1 MRLLRRMTVYSALIA
16 WSALVMAFSNAAS
29 GVADSPDTSQFP
41 VKIRVDA
48 SKQTGELRPVWR
60 FFGYDEP
67 NYTYMKDGK
76 KLLAELSSLG
86 PKPVFVRTHN
96 LLTSGDGT
104 PALKWGSTGVYSEDA
119 QGKPVY
125 NWAIVDRIFDTLHER
140 GMKPLVEIGFMPEAL
155 STKPQPYQHH
165 WKPGDQYATIVAGW
179 AYPPT
184 DYGKWAELVYQWV
197 RHSVERYGRGEVESW
212 YWELW
217 NEPDISY
224 WQGTPEE
231 YFKLYDYTAGAVKRA
246 LPAARIGGPHSTGP
260 GGNSAR
266 FLRAFLEHCIRG
278 KNNLTAGTGAP
289 LDFIGF
295 HAKGAPKFIDGHVQT
310 GIDNQLRALDRGF
323 EIVASFPELK
333 TTPIIIGESDP
344 DGCAACPSSL
354 YPQNG
359 YRNGTLF
366 ASYTAAAMTRHQ
378 ELAER
383 RGVNLVGAVTWAF
396 EFEDQPYFAGFRALS
411 TNGIALPVL
420 NVFRMLGRLGGR
432 RVLLESDG
440 AVSLD
445 VMLKDGARL
454 KPDVAGV
461 ASLDGK
467 KLSILIW
474 HHHDNDVPG
483 PEADVEIAI
492 AGIPIRSGEA
502 RLAHFRVDE
511 RLSNSFA
518 EWKRMGSPVKPT
530 PQQYNQLANAGRLA
544 AIGGPQQIR
553 IKNGGATL
561 RFSLPRQ
568 AVSLLVLELK

>member
-1 MRLLRRMTVYSALIA
+1 MRILRRAGLAALLAAGGVALI
-16 WSALVMAFSNAAS
+16 NQTS
-29 GVADSPDTSQFP
+29 GAPVSDNDRFP
-41 VKIRVDA
+41 VKVRVDA
-48 SKQTGELRPVWR
+48 AKTTGELRRVWR

-76 KLLAELSSLG
+76 KLLTELSMLG
-86 PKPVFVRTHN
+86 PKPVFIRTHN

-104 PALKWGSTGVYSEDA
+104 PALKWGSTGVYTEDPR
-119 QGKPVY
+119 GNPVY
-125 NWAIVDRIFDTLHER
+125 NWTIIDRIFDTLHER

-155 STKPQPYQHH
+155 SAKPQPYQHR
-165 WKPGDQYATIVAGW
+165 WKPGDPYATIVAGW
-179 AYPPT
+179 AHPPK

-197 RHSVERYGRGEVESW
+197 RHSVERYGQREVESW

-231 YFKLYDYTAGAVKRA
+231 YFKLYDYTAAAVKRA
-246 LPAARIGGPHSTGP
+246 LSSAQIGGPHSTGP
-260 GGNSAR
+260 AGNSAR
-266 FLRAFLEHCIRG
+266 FLRAFLEHCVRG
-278 KNNLTAGTGAP
+278 KNSMTGGTGAP

-295 HAKGAPKFIDGHVQT
+295 HAKGAPKFTDGHVQT

-323 EIVASFPELK
+323 EIVSSFPELK
-333 TTPIIIGESDP
+333 NTPIIIGESDP

-378 ELAER
+378 ALADR

-420 NVFRMLGRLGGR
+420 NVFRMLGRLRGE
-432 RVLLESDG
+432 RVQLESDG
-440 AVSLD
+440 AIPID
-445 VMLKDGARL
+445 AMLRDGARL
-454 KPDVAGV
+454 KADVAGL
-461 ASLDGK
+461 ASLDRN

-474 HHHDNDVPG
+474 HHHDDDVPG
-483 PEADVEIAI
+483 PEADIEIAI
-492 AGIPIRSGEA
+492 SGLPRRSGEA
-502 RLAHFRVDE
+502 RLTEFRVDDQH
-511 RLSNSFA
+511 SNSFA
-518 EWKRMGSPVKPT
+518 AWKRMGSPEKPT
-530 PQQYNQLANAGRLA
+530 PQLFKQLEKAGGLSTT
-544 AIGGPQQIR
+544 GPTQQIR
-553 IKNGGATL
+553 IKDASAEVKFN
-561 RFSLPRQ
+561 LPRQ
-568 AVSLLVLELK
+568 AVSLLELEWK